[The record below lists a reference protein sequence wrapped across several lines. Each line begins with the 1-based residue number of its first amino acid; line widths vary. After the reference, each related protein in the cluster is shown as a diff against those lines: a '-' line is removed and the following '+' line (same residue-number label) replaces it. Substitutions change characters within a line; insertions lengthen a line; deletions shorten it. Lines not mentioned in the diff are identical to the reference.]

1 MPLSVSEY
9 RVSFVSTTLGGDPA
23 LIDPV
28 VEVLTL
34 VRRSKTEAKQ
44 SQRSI
49 VESLTVSAPA
59 SIHPA
64 IDQGR
69 ADLADA
75 GSITTL
81 ELRTGESLSCETVL
95 ATPD

>member
-1 MPLSVSEY
+1 MPTEV
-9 RVSFVSTTLGGDPA
+9 GGEPD

-34 VRRSKTEAKQ
+34 VRRAKTEAKQ
-44 SQRSI
+44 SQRST
-49 VESLTVSAPA
+49 VESLIVSAPE

-64 IDQGR
+64 IEQGR

-75 GSITTL
+75 GSITA
-81 ELRTGESLSCETVL
+81 LRTPGR
-95 ATPD
+95 